1 MEEELRTRSDQLKHM
16 IEDIGKFQG
25 FSDVEPLVVD
35 MRSNLGTLHEVMQD
49 AQQCLALKLKNLQ
62 VQ

>member
-1 MEEELRTRSDQLKHM
+1 M

-25 FSDVEPLVVD
+25 FSDVEPLVMD
-35 MRSNLGTLHEVMQD
+35 MQSNLGNLHEVMQD

>member
-1 MEEELRTRSDQLKHM
+1 M
-16 IEDIGKFQG
+16 IEDVGKFQG
-25 FSDVEPLVVD
+25 YSDVEPLVED
-35 MRSNLGTLHEVMQD
+35 MQSNLGTLYEVMQD

>member
-1 MEEELRTRSDQLKHM
+1 M
-16 IEDIGKFQG
+16 IDDIGKFQG
-25 FSDVEPLVVD
+25 FLDVEPLVMD
-35 MRSNLGTLHEVMQD
+35 MQSNLGNLHEVMQD